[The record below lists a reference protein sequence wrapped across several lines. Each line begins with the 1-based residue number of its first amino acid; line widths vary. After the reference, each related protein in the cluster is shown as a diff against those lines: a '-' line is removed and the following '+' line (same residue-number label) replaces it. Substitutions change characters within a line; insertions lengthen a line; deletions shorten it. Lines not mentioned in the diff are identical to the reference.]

1 MDSYTTKFIFTS
13 APTLNSIKTDMSD
26 AIESLPMTIGDYF
39 SPNYSRDHNLKKK
52 QKTTVMQKKKK
63 KENLYRQN
71 ATQSKQIHNKI
82 YCMILA
88 IIHYSEKRWSY
99 GSQSWGIF

>member
-26 AIESLPMTIGDYF
+26 ATESLPMTIGDYF
-39 SPNYSRDHNLKKK
+39 SSNYSRDHKFKKK
-52 QKTTVMQKKKK
+52 NTVMQKKKEK

-71 ATQSKQIHNKI
+71 ATQSIQIHKKI
-82 YCMILA
+82 YCTILA